1 MIKRILVGLGGTPFT
16 DVAIRRGVELAV
28 RQGAAITGVTVF
40 DAGRLAKVGPVPL
53 GGGAYAQK
61 MRDRRQAVSREA
73 LEQAVIELEAACG
86 EAGVACR
93 VEHETGDPFERM
105 IAEARYSDLT
115 VFGLRSLFDCDWG
128 SECGIASEPR
138 ESVIRLVSS
147 GVRPILAVAPQY
159 REVRSAL
166 IAYSGSME
174 SAKAMRRFVQLRP
187 WSDLRVGVVNFE
199 DRPGGGAALTD
210 AAADYCRSHGLAV
223 ESEAVAGEA
232 RTDLLPYAREKDYD
246 LIVMG
251 NSLRG
256 LLMRRLV
263 GDTVL
268 EVIQQADRPLFLT
281 Q

>member
-28 RQGAAITGVTVF
+28 RHGAAITGVTVI
-40 DAGRLAKVGPVPL
+40 DDRRIANVGPVPL

-61 MRDRRQAVSREA
+61 MRDRRAAVSSEALKQAVA
-73 LEQAVIELEAACG
+73 GLETACR

-147 GVRPILAVAPQY
+147 GVRPILAAAPQY

-174 SAKAMRRFVQLRP
+174 SAKAMRRFVQLLP
-187 WSDLRVGVVNFE
+187 WPALRLGVVHFE
-199 DRPGGGAALTD
+199 ARAGQGAALVDD
-210 AAADYCRSHGLAV
+210 AVAYCRSHDLETEG
-223 ESEAVAGEA
+223 EAVAGDA
-232 RTDLLPYAREKDYD
+232 RADLLPYARERDYD

-256 LLMRRLV
+256 LLMRRLM

-268 EVIQQADRPLFLT
+268 DVIQQADRPLFLT